1 MDKLQVVDYS
11 GPYLE
16 LKRLTDQVWQA
27 VLEQRFDDA
36 RALCDLAV
44 VEARILKAQIAVQ
57 HPKEMNHD

>member
-1 MDKLQVVDYS
+1 MEKLQVVDYS

-16 LKRLTDQVWQA
+16 LKRLVDAVWQA

-44 VEARILKAQIAVQ
+44 VEARLMKAQIGVQ
-57 HPKEMNHD
+57 HGPREG

>member
-36 RALCDLAV
+36 RDICDQAV
-44 VEARILKAQIAVQ
+44 VEARILKAQIGAQ
-57 HPKEMNHD
+57 HGPRES